1 MLMMVLA
8 GQSVWAQEDFATN
21 VLQIGNLDAQYQT
34 VAPGWKSFV
43 VPSVRVYHRTGGQ
56 DVVETNKYVL
66 TYLIDGMNST
76 DVTVDPVSSRNITT
90 DTKTNTKVD
99 YNYGTVTVG
108 NKTETVGEGTADE
121 TTVTVKVV
129 ATPQPAYASS
139 LTVLENTYSFIIKKQ
154 TPVVTLSQSSLS
166 IPVFHTQNSYTEND
180 GTIWSFDNTSEK
192 VTVPT
197 ATISVTHGS
206 YTQDL
211 TDAFTISYSVL
222 AGTIDL
228 VDDNSAIQAHFNDGE
243 ASNARVTTEV
253 DVKNPYASGERCSAT
268 LRITLT
274 PKDEYDNAYTTVTQ
288 DVPVTIFVLDEESEK
303 LSVDFTIDVPD
314 GGFQWSRY
322 NENKFTENDRT
333 IHQLPRPKVT
343 ASNGNDL
350 SHNGDFSVIYFAV
363 DDQTYKDY
371 CQMNEIN
378 VGQKATLLS
387 SGTIWEAGNPTEGGI
402 SGTNFV
408 YGYLNQNDA
417 AFRYTSNKAG
427 HLKIGMFIYATDT
440 SSDNIAKLY
449 KYQDDNIINSAVTN
463 AANIINDGT
472 TPISW
477 GRNPQTW
484 TGDNFRRV
492 SPVKFFDIDV
502 MHRTPIL
509 TLDPDPTDITVSTSD
524 TITFN
529 NRFELT
535 GSIDDRND
543 GSEGH
548 LIFGAPDANSDHF
561 SYSFEFSKDAGIK
574 VLNWP
579 HGEYVFALNSE
590 GNIIEPIT
598 RDAAGLPVYTVYKTE
613 KQKYYPAG
621 EDVNP
626 YWYEWRDVPTT
637 TPETLTAE
645 EAAAWNTKY
654 GVDIFHEGDAK
665 DVTSLISTYK
675 YFSVKGYNTDKSWA
689 MIFTKD
695 GGYDVKYTIYPY
707 NHVRWDVSS
716 TITKHYT
723 VQVGKTPVLKID
735 PKSLVATVSQ
745 VGFVEPDVWVEDMSG
760 LEVTKDF
767 QFKYEIVEAGGTGT
781 TVASPFTDY
790 GTLGKPDHE
799 INIGGTAGE
808 VTVKVY
814 AYTENASYTTVN
826 NAIFDTYTIR
836 ILDNPASGALY
847 EIISSH
853 DDDAGNMPNTT
864 TVEQY
869 AAAAAAKMGKM
880 HFINTGSVYA
890 GYTISGIPG
899 LELRLGSFDGTIWE
913 VKQDDTSEIGAKDN
927 NHDMAE
933 DENDVLTAGLHN
945 KFIGGDTSPVVLDEK
960 GIATGGCYYEFY
972 AHTNGLLTVDGR
984 FEVGKKYVLID
995 YDYPSNVQIVEPSEL
1010 IKGEFTFE
1018 KPLLEDHSYHLYCA
1032 TAGSSLHMHGVRF
1045 DPVFLNPANNAVT
1058 TKATSFMNG
1067 FGSNPL
1073 ITAANHDMEYD
1084 SYTSVLDGTATDA
1097 SAYAEVGIRSG
1108 KVTPKALTYPLVNHK
1123 VNIRA
1128 KVTSSITSPKGNPIY
1143 KWPKYDLVIGD
1154 IPTYR
1159 LGDQKRENYA
1169 WANDGLKKDGFVS
1182 SGTDDAQN
1190 AKGTIY
1196 VPVPGDT
1203 VSTYNILTPIR
1214 MTYGGWQNQYKY
1226 KAIGVDGNVIK
1237 SKVAGQTDQDS
1248 IVIRKDE
1255 YQAKSNAEVAGL
1267 TDTDTQFNKY
1277 IDNFTWSNVAK
1288 QNPSD
1293 ENNSQNYRNYI
1304 TDPAYMP
1311 ADGQKSDDYLYG
1323 INGVSKDNKR
1333 GFYKNTFTL
1342 PAHGAY
1348 WRFEPRV
1355 SGTLFVYLVQN
1366 GLCSYTGNPSLLGSN
1381 SKNYELLDWKPLY
1394 IVDETGQNVSTDI
1407 ELGDGAISSFM
1418 EESGAYTEGLLRCD
1432 KNDSYIRQIT
1442 DPNPNVGSKDFT
1454 FLWENG
1460 KTGNDA
1466 KGFSVDY
1473 RGDASNLESLKNQII
1488 TKWTGAGD
1496 VEQVVTDIE
1505 SNGHILIS
1513 KSYVR
1518 YAVNVKA
1525 GKSYWVFQHGSK
1537 PNFCGFAFV
1546 PTGYPDTMGETPVSV
1561 TIDDTNTLDQSLAAV
1576 SGGAEAVY
1584 GKTSNVTYSGR
1595 TFYNNRWTSLC
1606 LPFAV
1611 SEYNFKKVFGENAK
1625 IVTFDQI
1632 TKDLSYI
1639 HFTMHNYHMLEA
1651 GRPYFVCPN
1660 FNDNSESKTN
1670 LVFEGV
1676 TIEKVGD
1683 GYIPAA
1689 SNSEEPV
1696 QKQRIIKDPNGS
1708 VFEFVGTYN
1717 GETMN
1722 KYSYFLNGNTG
1733 ALTRN
1738 VWDNVKCGNYRAYL
1752 KNSTSDSNQARLLS
1766 TTYNEPYEDK
1776 PEPSVPTTIV
1786 GIPDGGVME
1795 AIGSESAKGIYTIDG
1810 KKLSASAKDRATLP
1824 AGVYIIDGKKQ
1835 VVK

>member
-1 MLMMVLA
+1 MVMMVLA
-8 GQSVWAQEDFATN
+8 GQSVWAADGDFSTN
-21 VLQIGNLDAQYQT
+21 QLQIGALDAQYQA
-34 VAPGWKSFV
+34 VAPGWKSFTI
-43 VPSVRVYHRTGGQ
+43 PTVRVYHRTDGQ
-56 DVVETNKYVL
+56 DVVETNRYVL
-66 TYLIDGMNST
+66 TYVIDGMNST
-76 DVTVDPVSSRNITT
+76 NVTVDPETKRNITT
-90 DTKTNTKVD
+90 DPNTNTKVD

-108 NKTETVGEGTADE
+108 NKTADGQDE
-121 TTVTVKVV
+121 TTVTVKIV
-129 ATPQPAYASS
+129 ATPKPAYSS
-139 LTVLENTYSFIIKKQ
+139 LTTLEGTYSFNIRKQ
-154 TPVVTLSQSSLS
+154 TPAVSLS
-166 IPVFHTQNSYTEND
+166 ATPLAIPTFHTVGSNVVGETTFYHFS
-180 GTIWSFDNTSEK
+180 NTSEK

-197 ATISVTHGS
+197 ATATVTSGS
-206 YTQDL
+206 YTQDM
-211 TDAFTISYSVL
+211 TEAFNVTYSVQS
-222 AGTIDL
+222 GTIEL
-228 VDDNSAIQAHFNDGE
+228 VDDNTAIKATFEEGQDKGQNCTDE
-243 ASNARVTTEV
+243 SQIP
-253 DVKNPYASGERCSAT
+253 NPYNAGGSAT
-268 LRITLT
+268 LLVTLT
-274 PKDEYDNAYTTVTQ
+274 PKTEYANAYTEVTRE
-288 DVPVTIFVLDEESEK
+288 VPVTIFVINDENK

-314 GGFQWSRY
+314 GGFHWSRY

-350 SHNGDFSVIYFAV
+350 SNNGDFSVIYFAV

-387 SGTIWEAGNPTEGGI
+387 SGTIWEAGNPTKGGI

-408 YGYLNQNDA
+408 YGFLNQNDA

-427 HLKIGMFIYATDT
+427 HLKIGMFIYAT
-440 SSDNIAKLY
+440 SASNVNIAKLY
-449 KYQDDNIINSAVTN
+449 KYQDDNIINSSVTS
-463 AANIINDGT
+463 AANIINNEST
-472 TPISW
+472 TIPW
-477 GRNPQTW
+477 GLNPQTW

-502 MHRTPIL
+502 MHRTPVL
-509 TLDPDPTDITVSTSD
+509 KLDPDPTDITVSTSD

-543 GSEGH
+543 GSAGN

-598 RDAAGLPVYTVYKTE
+598 RDAAGLPVYKVFETKKE
-613 KQKYYPAG
+613 IYYPAG
-621 EDVNP
+621 KDVNP
-626 YWYEWRDVPTT
+626 YWYEYRDVPTT
-637 TPETLTAE
+637 TVAKFTAE
-645 EAAAWNTKY
+645 EAEAYNKKAGTSFVAGNP
-654 GVDIFHEGDAK
+654 K

-735 PKSLVATVSQ
+735 PKELVATVNQ
-745 VGFVEPDVWVEDMSG
+745 AGFVEPDVWVEDAYG
-760 LEVTKDF
+760 TEVTQDF
-767 QFKYEIVEAGGTGT
+767 KFKYVVSSDGGTGT
-781 TVASPFTDY
+781 TIGSPTSDTY
-790 GTLGKPDHE
+790 GELGKPDHE
-799 INIGGTAGE
+799 VNIGSTAGV
-808 VTVKVY
+808 VTVTVT
-814 AYTENASYTTVN
+814 ANTENVN
-826 NAIFDTYTIR
+826 YSTKTISDTYVIHV
-836 ILDNPASGALY
+836 LDNPAGSALY

-853 DDDAGNMPNTT
+853 DDNVTGYVSGGKDNIDSNGMPKASGTT
-864 TVEQY
+864 DNF
-869 AAAAAAKMGKM
+869 AAAEHTKMGKM
-880 HFINTGSVYA
+880 HFISEGDIYA

-899 LELRLGSFDGTIWE
+899 LEVRLGSFDGSLWQ
-913 VKQDDTSEIGAKDN
+913 VRGDTSDESGSYDNDKDETN
-927 NHDMAE
+927 
-933 DENDVLTAGLHN
+933 GLHN
-945 KFIGGDTSPVVLDEK
+945 KFIGDSAPVVLNED
-960 GIATGGCYYEFY
+960 GIATGGSFYEFF
-972 AHTNGLLTVDGR
+972 AHTNGYLIIDGR
-984 FEVGKKYVLID
+984 WEKDKEYVLID
-995 YDYPSNVQIVEPSEL
+995 YDYPSEVQKYVNKEETK
-1010 IKGEFTFE
+1010 KGECPEKTF
-1018 KPLLEDHSYHLYCA
+1018 KLIEDHSYHLYCVD
-1032 TAGSSLHMHGVRF
+1032 GGLNMHGLRF
-1045 DPVFLNPANNAVT
+1045 EPIFLNPANHQQV
-1058 TKATSFMNG
+1058 TKATSFQNG
-1067 FGSNPL
+1067 FGNIPL
-1073 ITAANHDMEYD
+1073 ITDANRTMEYD
-1084 SYTSVLDGTATDA
+1084 SYTSDNTT
-1097 SAYAEVGIRSG
+1097 YAEVGARNG
-1108 KVTPKALTYPLVNHK
+1108 KVTAKELTYNAPDHK
-1123 VNIRA
+1123 VTIRSFVKSNI
-1128 KVTSSITSPKGNPIY
+1128 KSPKGNPIY

-1159 LGDQKRENYA
+1159 LGDQKRKSETYS
-1169 WANDGLKKDGFVS
+1169 WANDGLKKDGFVES
-1182 SGTDDAQN
+1182 GEGTD

-1237 SKVAGQTDQDS
+1237 SKVAGKTDQDS
-1248 IVIRKDE
+1248 IVTRLDE
-1255 YQAKSNAEVAGL
+1255 YQAKTNAEVAGL

-1323 INGVSKDNKR
+1323 INGVSQDNKR

-1407 ELGDGAISSFM
+1407 DLGNGAISSFIK
-1418 EESGAYTEGLLRCD
+1418 ESGAYTEGLLRCD

-1442 DPNPNVGSKDFT
+1442 KTDPDSETSDFT

-1466 KGFSVDY
+1466 KGFSIDY
-1473 RGDASNLESLKNQII
+1473 RGEASNLESLKTKIME
-1488 TKWTGAGD
+1488 KWTGAGD
-1496 VEQVVTDIE
+1496 VEQVVTDVE
-1505 SNGHILIS
+1505 SGGHILIS

-1546 PTGYPDTMGETPVSV
+1546 PTGYPETMGETPIDV
-1561 TIDDTNTLDQSLAAV
+1561 TIDDTHSLDESLTTDNN
-1576 SGGAEAVY
+1576 GNIRNAEDVY
-1584 GKTSNVTYSGR
+1584 DKTCNVTYSGR

-1639 HFTMHNYHMLEA
+1639 HFTMHNYHMMEA
-1651 GRPYFVCPN
+1651 GRPYFVCPA
-1660 FNDNSESKTN
+1660 FDDNSESKTN
-1670 LVFEGV
+1670 LTFEGV
-1676 TIEKVGD
+1676 TIEKIGD

-1689 SNSEEPV
+1689 SDATV
-1696 QKQRIIKDPNGS
+1696 LAQKQRIIKDPNGS
-1708 VFEFVGTYN
+1708 VFQFVGTYN
-1717 GETMN
+1717 GESIN

-1738 VWDNVKCGNYRAYL
+1738 VWDGLSCGHYRAYL
-1752 KNSTSDSNQARLLS
+1752 KNSTSDVNQARLLS

-1786 GIPDGGVME
+1786 GVPDGGVME
-1795 AIGSESAKGIYTIDG
+1795 MIGSESAKGIYTIDG

-1824 AGVYIIDGKKQ
+1824 AGIYIIDGKKQ